1 MARNKVPF
9 QRGLSDVE
17 FDRLYGGEETCRE
30 ALFSWRWPDGF
41 ECPACGGQPHCELE
55 RRSLWQC
62 NAGHTPT
69 SLTAGTIFASTKLDL
84 TVWLR
89 AMFHMTQTKQGIS
102 ARELSR
108 RIDVTYNTAKK
119 MHHKLR
125 QVMREREAA
134 RLLRAMA
141 VIQTLETEL
150 NFRLVC
156 ATDRPWPADQKH

>member
-1 MARNKVPF
+1 
-9 QRGLSDVE
+9 
-17 FDRLYGGEETCRE
+17 
-30 ALFSWRWPDGF
+30 
-41 ECPACGGQPHCELE
+41 
-55 RRSLWQC
+55 
-62 NAGHTPT
+62 
-69 SLTAGTIFASTKLDL
+69 
-84 TVWLR
+84 
-89 AMFHMTQTKQGIS
+89 MFHMTQTKQGIS